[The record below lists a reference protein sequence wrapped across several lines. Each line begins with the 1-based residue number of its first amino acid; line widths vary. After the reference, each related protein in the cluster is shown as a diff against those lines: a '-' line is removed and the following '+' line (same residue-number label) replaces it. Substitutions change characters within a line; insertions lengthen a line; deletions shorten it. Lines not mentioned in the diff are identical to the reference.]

1 MTNFREPD
9 SAVAAYFAAA
19 GELVA
24 GCLAQ
29 LRASDPEGYRALSD
43 AVAAGACFRLITEF
57 SAAGPLDVRLL
68 IVNDGEAIEIG
79 GIDAESPSVN

>member
-1 MTNFREPD
+1 MTDNN
-9 SAVAAYFAAA
+9 AYFAAA
-19 GELVA
+19 GNLVA
-24 GCLAQ
+24 GMLAQ

-68 IVNDGEAIEIG
+68 LISGDGEAIEIG
-79 GIDAESPSVN
+79 GIDVESRSVN

>member
-1 MTNFREPD
+1 MTEPNNT
-9 SAVAAYFAAA
+9 YFAAA

-29 LRASDPEGYRALSD
+29 LRASDPDGYRAVSA
-43 AVAAGACFRLITEF
+43 AVAAGACFRLVTEF

-68 IVNDGEAIEIG
+68 LVNSDGEAIEIG
-79 GIDAESPSVN
+79 GIDVESRSVN